1 MLLFT
6 KAVRKEPDYA
16 ELNTKYVAFVEF
28 MLLLLKTH
36 LTNKILKNR
45 LAASCKLECIFP
57 VTTILKTKNPKYLA
71 RARPLLQEVC
81 QLVKCLTRCL
91 LPTTNILIRFQSSI
105 IVNSRKLFVHSIILF
120 DDIYDF
126 SCSMTCLL
134 YLSLSISA
142 CIFDAQTLQILLNQF
157 SLFLIVYCG
166 RLY

>member
-28 MLLLLKTH
+28 MLLLLKT
-36 LTNKILKNR
+36 N
-45 LAASCKLECIFP
+45 
-57 VTTILKTKNPKYLA
+57 NPKYRA
-71 RARPLLQEVC
+71 RARTLLQEVR

-120 DDIYDF
+120 DDINDF
-126 SCSMTCLL
+126 SGSMTCLL

-142 CIFDAQTLQILLNQF
+142 RILDAQTLQILLNQF